1 MLSIVV
7 PVFNEHASL
16 GELVRRITSV
26 AERHH
31 YDVEIWMVDDG
42 SNDGSWTCIREL
54 AAANHTGQAGQA
66 VTVRG
71 LKLRRNFGKAAALAA
86 GFDHASGQRLITMDA
101 DLQDDPEEIPALLG
115 KLEEGFDVVTGW
127 KQVRHDPW
135 HKVGPS
141 RIFNR
146 LISSLT
152 GVKLHDHNCGLKA
165 YRREVLDEVKLYGE
179 MHRFVP
185 VLAAAR
191 GFRVTEIPVR
201 HQPRIHGVSK
211 YGFER
216 FIKGLLDLFTVYF
229 LTGFR
234 NRPQHLLG
242 SLGLAALALGGLG
255 LSVLTCLWA
264 LSRLSDTWPDVHL
277 HERAIFYYC
286 IVALLL
292 GAQLLSVGFIAEM
305 ITAQN
310 RIHSRPYSLADRT
323 PTTDRTEPLSTHSGA
338 HRDVAFP
345 AQDDRQA

>member
-1 MLSIVV
+1 MGNGPGRPSFNVKDEWMLSIVV
-7 PVFNEHASL
+7 PVYNERASL
-16 GELVRRITSV
+16 EELVRRIMSV
-26 AERHH
+26 ADQHD
-31 YDVEIWMVDDG
+31 YDLEVFLVDDG
-42 SNDGSWTCIREL
+42 SRDGSWQRISEL
-54 AAANHTGQAGQA
+54 AQATQLDSRRA
-66 VTVRG
+66 VRG
-71 LKLRRNFGKAAALAA
+71 LKLRTNFGKAAALAA
-86 GFDHASGQRLITMDA
+86 GFDHARGERIITMDA
-101 DLQDDPEEIPALLG
+101 DLQDDPDEIPALLA

-146 LISSLT
+146 MISWLT

-165 YRREVLDEVKLYGE
+165 YRRQVLTEVKLYGE

-191 GFRVTEIPVR
+191 GFRVAEIPVK
-201 HQPRIHGVSK
+201 HQPRLHGVSK

-242 SLGLAALALGGLG
+242 SLGLASLAFGGIG
-255 LSVLTCLWA
+255 LSLLTLAWA
-264 LSRLSDTWPDVHL
+264 VSRLSDAWPDEHL

-292 GAQLLSVGFIAEM
+292 GAQLLSVGFIAEL

-310 RIHSRPYSLADRT
+310 RPNVRPYSLAESVHLDR
-323 PTTDRTEPLSTHSGA
+323 DGGSS
-338 HRDVAFP
+338 
-345 AQDDRQA
+345 